1 MPMKTYKRILLTWLM
16 LCSLLLLAGGS
27 DFTLKIYG
35 NANLDDAI
43 DQRDIVYVEGIINGT
58 LEYNDLADANNDGNI
73 GREDIATDGRA

>member
-1 MPMKTYKRILLTWLM
+1 MPMKTYKRILLAWLM

-43 DQRDIVYVEGIINGT
+43 DQMDIVYVRGDHQWNSGIQ
-58 LEYNDLADANNDGNI
+58 
-73 GREDIATDGRA
+73 